1 MPNGLWL
8 GCLAA
13 LALVVP
19 VTSAFADALTDR
31 GAYLAA
37 IMDCGGCHTPGAL
50 AGDPDPERYLGGSD
64 IGFMMPG
71 LGIFYP
77 PNLTPDA
84 TGLGAWTAEE
94 IIRAVREG
102 VRPDGSPIAPIMPW
116 PSYAAL
122 TDEDAMA
129 LVAYL
134 QSLPPVDHEVP
145 AIVGPDGTAVAPYL
159 APVIP

>member
-1 MPNGLWL
+1 MPNRFWL
-8 GCLAA
+8 RCLAA
-13 LALVVP
+13 LALMLPGVN
-19 VTSAFADALTDR
+19 AFADGSTDR
-31 GAYLAA
+31 GAYLAS

-50 AGDPDPERYLGGSD
+50 AGDPDLERYLGGSD

-102 VRPDGSPIAPIMPW
+102 VRPDGSPIAPVMPW
-116 PSYAAL
+116 PSYGAL
-122 TDEDAMA
+122 TDDDAMA
-129 LVAYL
+129 LVAFL
-134 QSLPPVDHEVP
+134 QSLPPVDHDTP
-145 AIVGPDGTAVAPYL
+145 ATIGPDGTAVAPYL